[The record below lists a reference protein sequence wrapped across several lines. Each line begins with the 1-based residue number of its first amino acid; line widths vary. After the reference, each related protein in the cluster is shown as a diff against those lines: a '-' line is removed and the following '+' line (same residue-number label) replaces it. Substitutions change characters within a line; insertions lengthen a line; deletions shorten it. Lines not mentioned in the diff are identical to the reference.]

1 MANKDELD
9 ERPGKDRTIRGR
21 PDKNL
26 GEDRG
31 IPRRDFIQG
40 ALVGAATALTGPML
54 RAYAA
59 DAADVGAAGA
69 QGQAGYYP
77 PLLTGM
83 RGSHPGSFENAHAL
97 RDGKKPEDGV
107 DVDGPY
113 DLVVVGGGISGLSAA
128 YFYRAQAS
136 GKSPRILVLD
146 NHDDFG
152 GHAKRNEF
160 QIGGRTLLRNG
171 GTLEIDSPRPYDAAA
186 AGLIKELGVDV
197 AALRKKVENRKFYSE
212 HGLQRGL
219 FFDKETFG
227 ADKLVVGAGVIRAT
241 KLLEDSPFSAQARA
255 DYVRLNEGMVDYMPG
270 LSSDEKKHRLAKIS
284 YRDFLRDVVKVDPA
298 VLAFYQPHSHGEWA
312 VGIDAVSALD
322 VWAFDFPGFQG
333 MKLAHGS
340 IPEMGY
346 TPAGYAA
353 TGGSETL
360 HFPDGNATIARLL
373 VRSLV
378 PGAVPGNTAEDVVTA
393 RVDYSRLD
401 RPGSDVRVRLNSTV
415 VRAVNVGD
423 PASAREVAV
432 TYIRAGKTCVVRA
445 RNCVLAGYNAMIPYL
460 CPELPEKQKEALHE
474 AVKSPLVY
482 TTVALRN
489 WQAFKK
495 LGVSDVNAP
504 GSYHSGFGLNSKVD
518 IGEYRSP
525 SSPDDP
531 ILIHMLRVPARPG
544 LPEHEQNKIGR
555 AELLATTFATFERN
569 IRDQLA
575 RTLGEGGFDPARDIE
590 AITVN
595 RWPHGYAAEFNP
607 LFEPLLPL
615 EEQPQVVARARFGR
629 IAIANSDAGAAAYTD
644 SAIDQAH
651 RAVGELLRS

>member
-1 MANKDELD
+1 MSNKNH
-9 ERPGKDRTIRGR
+9 I
-21 PDKNL
+21 DKNL
-26 GEDRG
+26 GEDRA

-40 ALVGAATALTGPML
+40 TLVGAATALTGPL
-54 RAYAA
+54 LKAYAA
-59 DAADVGAAGA
+59 DATDAGVGA
-69 QGQAGYYP
+69 QGQPDYYP
-77 PLLTGM
+77 PILTGL

-97 RDGKKPEDGV
+97 RDGRKPEPGV
-107 DVDGPY
+107 DIEELY

-128 YFYRAQAS
+128 YFYRAQTTKGA
-136 GKSPRILVLD
+136 RILILD

-160 QIGGRTLLRNG
+160 HIGGRTLLLNG
-171 GTLEIDSPRPYDAAA
+171 GTLEIGSPRPYDAAA
-186 AGLIKELGVDV
+186 AGLIKELGIDV
-197 AALRKKVENRKFYSE
+197 AALRKKVQHPKFYSE

-227 ADKLVVGAGVIRAT
+227 ADKLVVGVGVIPAA
-241 KLLEDSPFSAQARA
+241 KLLVDSPFSAQARQ
-255 DYVRLNEGMVDYMPG
+255 DYARLNEGSVDYMPG

-298 VLAFYQPHSHGEWA
+298 VIAFYQPRSHGEWA

-333 MKLAHGS
+333 MKLAPGA
-340 IPEMGY
+340 IAQMGY
-346 TPAGYAA
+346 TPSGYAS

-373 VRSLV
+373 VRSLL
-378 PGAVPGNTAEDVVTA
+378 PDAVPGSTAQDIVMA
-393 RVDYSRLD
+393 RVDYGRLD
-401 RPGSDVRVRLNSTV
+401 RPGSPIRLRLNSTA

-423 PASAREVAV
+423 PASSREVAV
-432 TYIRAGKTCVVRA
+432 TYIRDGKTFNVRA

-482 TTVALRN
+482 TSVALRN
-489 WQAFKK
+489 WQSFKK
-495 LGVSDVNAP
+495 LGIHEVYAP
-504 GSYHSGFGLNSKVD
+504 GAYHSGFGLNSQVD
-518 IGEYRSP
+518 IGDYRSP
-525 SSPDDP
+525 TSPDDP
-531 ILIHMLRVPARPG
+531 ILIRMLRVPARPG
-544 LPEHEQNKIGR
+544 LTEHEQNKVGR
-555 AELLATTFATFERN
+555 AELLATSFATFERN

-615 EEQPQVVARARFGR
+615 EQQPQVIARAKFGR

-644 SAIDQAH
+644 SAMDQAH
-651 RAVGELLRS
+651 RAVGELLRG

>member
-1 MANKDELD
+1 MANDK
-9 ERPGKDRTIRGR
+9 RHIDRS
-21 PDKNL
+21 L
-26 GEDRG
+26 GEDRP
-31 IPRRDFIQG
+31 IPRRDFLQG
-40 ALVGAATALTGPML
+40 ALVGAATALTGPL
-54 RAYAA
+54 LKAYAS
-59 DAADVGAAGA
+59 DAADIGPGA
-69 QGQAGYYP
+69 QGRPGYYP

-97 RDGKKPEDGV
+97 RDGRPPDPGIDTGES
-107 DVDGPY
+107 Y

-128 YFYRAQAS
+128 YFYRAQAARHV
-136 GKSPRILVLD
+136 RILVLD

-160 QIGGRTLLRNG
+160 QLGGRTLLLNG

-186 AGLIKELGVDV
+186 AGLIKELGIDV
-197 AALRKKVENRKFYSE
+197 AALRKKVQHPKFYSE

-227 ADKLVVGAGVIRAT
+227 ADKLVVGAGVIPAA
-241 KLLEDSPFSAQARA
+241 KLLADSPFSERARQ
-255 DYVRLNEGMVDYMPG
+255 DYARLTEGSVDYMPG

-284 YRDFLRDVVKVDPA
+284 YRDFLRDVVKTDPA
-298 VLAFYQPHSHGEWA
+298 VVDFFQARSHGEWA

-322 VWAFDFPGFQG
+322 VWAFEFPGFQG
-333 MKLAHGS
+333 MKLARGA
-340 IPEMGY
+340 IPQMGY
-346 TPAGYAA
+346 TPAGYAS

-378 PGAVPGNTAEDVVTA
+378 RGAVPGNTAEDIVTA

-401 RPGSDVRVRLNSTV
+401 RADSPVRLRLNSTV

-423 PASAREVAV
+423 PTSAREVAV
-432 TYIRAGKTCVVRA
+432 TYIRDGKTFNVRA
-445 RNCVLAGYNAMIPYL
+445 RDCVLAGYNAMIPYL
-460 CPELPEKQKEALHE
+460 CPELPEKQKAALHE

-482 TTVALRN
+482 TSVALRN
-489 WQAFKK
+489 WQAFKQ
-495 LGVSDVNAP
+495 LGVHEVYAP
-504 GSYHSGFGLNSKVD
+504 GSYHSELTLNPKVD
-518 IGEYRSP
+518 IGDYRSP

-531 ILIHMLRVPARPG
+531 ILIRMVRVPTRPG
-544 LPEHEQNKIGR
+544 LTEHEQNKVGR
-555 AELLATTFATFERN
+555 AELLATPFATFERN

-575 RTLGEGGFDPARDIE
+575 RTLNAGGFDPARDIE

-595 RWPHGYAAEFNP
+595 RWPHGYAPEFNP

-615 EEQPQVVARARFGR
+615 EEQPQVVGRAKFGR

-651 RAVGELLRS
+651 RAVGKLLRG

>member
-1 MANKDELD
+1 MSNKND
-9 ERPGKDRTIRGR
+9 I
-21 PDKNL
+21 DKSL
-26 GEDRG
+26 GEDRA
-31 IPRRDFIQG
+31 IPRRDFVQG
-40 ALVGAATALTGPML
+40 VLVGAATALTGPML
-54 RAYAA
+54 KAYAA
-59 DAADVGAAGA
+59 DAADIGSGA
-69 QGQAGYYP
+69 QGQPGYYP

-97 RDGKKPEDGV
+97 RDGRKPEPGTDSEEI
-107 DVDGPY
+107 Y
-113 DLVVVGGGISGLSAA
+113 DLVVVGGGISGLSSA
-128 YFYRAQAS
+128 YFYRAQTS
-136 GKSPRILVLD
+136 RSVRILVLD

-160 QIGGRTLLRNG
+160 QIAGRTLLLNG

-186 AGLIKELGVDV
+186 AGLIKELGIDV
-197 AALRKKVENRKFYSE
+197 AALRKKVEHPKFYSE

-227 ADKLVVGAGVIRAT
+227 ADKLVVGVGVIRAA
-241 KLLEDSPFSAQARA
+241 KLLADSPFSDQARL
-255 DYVRLNEGMVDYMPG
+255 DYARLNEGSVDYMPG
-270 LSSDEKKHRLAKIS
+270 LSSDEKKRRLAKMS

-298 VLAFYQPHSHGEWA
+298 VIAFYQPRSHGEWA

-322 VWAFDFPGFQG
+322 VWAFDFPGFQS
-333 MKLAHGS
+333 MKLARGA

-346 TPAGYAA
+346 TPAGYAS

-378 PGAVPGNTAEDVVTA
+378 PGAVPGSTAEDIVTA
-393 RVDYSRLD
+393 RVDYNRLD
-401 RPGSDVRVRLNSTV
+401 RPESSVRVRLNSTV
-415 VRAVNVGD
+415 VRAVNVGG

-432 TYIRAGKTCVVRA
+432 TYIRDGKTFNVRA
-445 RNCVLAGYNAMIPYL
+445 RGCVLAGYNAMIPYL
-460 CPELPEKQKEALHE
+460 CPELPEKQKDALHK

-482 TTVALRN
+482 TSVALRN

-495 LGVSDVNAP
+495 LGIHEVYAP
-504 GSYHSGFGLNSKVD
+504 GSFHSGFGLNAKVD
-518 IGEYRSP
+518 IGDYRSP
-525 SSPDDP
+525 SSPNDR
-531 ILIHMLRVPARPG
+531 ILIRMLRVPARPG
-544 LPEHEQNKIGR
+544 LTEHEQNKVGR

-569 IRDQLA
+569 IREQLA

-607 LFEPLLPL
+607 LFEPVLPVDQ
-615 EEQPQVVARARFGR
+615 QPQVIARAKFGR